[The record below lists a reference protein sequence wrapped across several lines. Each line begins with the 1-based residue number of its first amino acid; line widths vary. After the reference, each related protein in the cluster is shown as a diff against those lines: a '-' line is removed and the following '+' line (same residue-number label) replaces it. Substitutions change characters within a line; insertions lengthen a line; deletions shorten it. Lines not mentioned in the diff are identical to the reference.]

1 MENVDVYIGPKPM
14 KYDRSKA
21 KIGRIYDILFQAQ
34 HKAGYK
40 IVIVNYY
47 SHPCAYIGL
56 QEGHPYYGIDYDNI
70 PIDCHGGLTYSDSK
84 HTMVNELCDNGWF
97 IGWDY
102 NHLKD
107 YNTYME
113 DFDFHSKRWTTEEI
127 INECFNVIDQLE
139 KLKQKALEE

>member
-21 KIGRIYDILFQAQ
+21 KMGRDYDILFQAQ
-34 HKAGYK
+34 HEAGYK

-56 QEGHPYYGIDYDNI
+56 QEGHPYYNIDYDDI
-70 PIDCHGGLTYSDSK
+70 PIDCHGGLTYGSNN
-84 HTMVNELCDNGWF
+84 HIAVAELRDNGYF

-102 NHLKD
+102 GHYGD
-107 YNTYME
+107 YVTFSPYSNDKM
-113 DFDFHSKRWTTEEI
+113 WTTEEI
-127 INECFNVIDQLE
+127 IDECFNVIEQLE
-139 KLKQKALEE
+139 KLKQIALEE